1 MINCF
6 ITKTIPL
13 YNGYPNLYKYFNVD
27 GVFTFTAYGELE
39 KLILSLT
46 TKRYFEKID
55 AIEENFKKAPGM

>member
-13 YNGYPNLYKYFNVD
+13 YNGCPNLYKYFNVD